1 MRQSTLDMTE
11 PRPKKTKLSFY
22 LVSIVTLGN
31 LFFGLLSLVLVS
43 AGQLRA
49 GAICLVLGAILDA
62 FDGSLARRWE
72 VLSPF
77 GAQLD
82 SLADMVAFGVAISW
96 LCWNWLVPQ
105 NPNMWLLTGV
115 VCTLPGLM
123 SAIRLARFNASEPNP
138 HFFEGVP
145 TTAMAGF
152 IVLVFLANAGLS
164 YRFSMGLVALVS
176 LLMVSK
182 LPYPKLKYF
191 LQINY
196 WWLAVIPIVGLI
208 FWSPAVAVLTAGG
221 IYILLGVYFRFL
233 T

>member
-1 MRQSTLDMTE
+1 MTE
-11 PRPKKTKLSFY
+11 PHPPKSKFRFY

-43 AGQLRA
+43 AGQLQA
-49 GAICLVLGAILDA
+49 GAICLILGAILDA

-105 NPNMWLLTGV
+105 NPSMWLLTGI
-115 VCTLPGLM
+115 VCALPGLM
-123 SAIRLARFNASEPNP
+123 SAIRLARFNSSETNPN
-138 HFFEGVP
+138 FFEGVP

-152 IVLVFLANAGLS
+152 VVLFFLTNASLS
-164 YRFSMGLVALVS
+164 YWFSLGTVALVS
-176 LLMVSK
+176 LLMVSR

-191 LQINY
+191 LQIDY
-196 WWLAVIPIVGLI
+196 WWVALVPITGLLI
-208 FWSPAVAVLTAGG
+208 WNPAVAVLSVGG
-221 IYILLGVYFRFL
+221 IYILLGIVFRFASSA
-233 T
+233 